1 MSTTTTMGA
10 GESPWNSRTTADF
23 GGHGM
28 STPHNTLGEF
38 DYRAAANR
46 GHGGGD
52 TFRGMRTSTRPTP
65 TPAHPAL
72 FNNC

>member
-52 TFRGMRTSTRPTP
+52 TFRGIANVDE
-65 TPAHPAL
+65 AHPDARAPRAIQ
-72 FNNC
+72 